1 VHRRGRAPRAT
12 ARVNFEL
19 EARMIQ
25 KSLALGV
32 LLALLAGTAAAA
44 DDDDAPKGP
53 APPQAAR
60 QQQQQQ
66 QVEKPQRPPL
76 PWKRRSFGD
85 DLFQAEFPGAVQA
98 SRTELPAKLRPLVRR
113 AVTYMQAGTDHA
125 FAVGVQHH
133 KKPLDLAEALQDAFG
148 NLACA
153 SVEDPVPIPIAGGTG
168 RELHGTDCLGGDFEA
183 TMRTFQRDLT
193 LYQVL
198 AIFKTGGEDDA
209 TRFLNSFRM
218 LQPAS

>member
-1 VHRRGRAPRAT
+1 
-12 ARVNFEL
+12 
-19 EARMIQ
+19 MIQ
-25 KSLALGV
+25 KSVALGL
-32 LLALLAGTAAAA
+32 LLALLAGSAAAA
-44 DDDDAPKGP
+44 DDEDVTKAAKP
-53 APPQAAR
+53 AQAEK
-60 QQQQQQ
+60 QQQQAQ
-66 QVEKPQRPPL
+66 KPTRPAL
-76 PWKRRSFGD
+76 PWKRRTFSD
-85 DLFQAEFPGAVQA
+85 DLFQAEFPGPVQV

-113 AVTYMQAGTDHA
+113 AVTYMQSATDFA
-125 FAVGVQHH
+125 YAVGVQHH

-198 AIFKTGGEDDA
+198 AIYKPGGEDDA